1 MEGFRIVSTDEVQR
15 GLDRDSGLHLLN
27 VQTGR
32 SFTGELIPG
41 SRRLPVDRI
50 GAQSFAVS
58 KDAEI
63 VTYCG
68 GPKCSHGEEA
78 ARKLVALGYTNVAVY
93 KEGLEGWKAAG
104 NEIVASQPLPV
115 HAHLSAPA
123 VPGYWTE
130 RAARGT
136 TQQTFKKLARRD
148 SNAGP
153 PGLEAPLSPGALSD

>member
-1 MEGFRIVSTDEVQR
+1 MNDLRIVSTDELQR
-15 GLDRDSGLHLLN
+15 RLDRDNGLHLLN

-50 GAQSFAVS
+50 GAQPFAVS

-68 GPKCSHGEEA
+68 GPQCSEGAEA

-93 KEGLEGWKAAG
+93 KEGLEGWTTAG
-104 NEIVASQPLPV
+104 NEIIALQPLP
-115 HAHLSAPA
+115 
-123 VPGYWTE
+123 
-130 RAARGT
+130 AA
-136 TQQTFKKLARRD
+136 
-148 SNAGP
+148 
-153 PGLEAPLSPGALSD
+153 

>member
-1 MEGFRIVSTDEVQR
+1 MEGLRIVSTDELQR
-15 GLDRDSGLHLLN
+15 RLDRDSGLHLLN

-50 GAQSFAVS
+50 GAHPFAVS

-68 GPKCSHGEEA
+68 GSQCSQGAEA
-78 ARKLVALGYTNVAVY
+78 ARKLVALGYTNVGVY

-104 NEIVASQPLPV
+104 NEIVAPQPLP
-115 HAHLSAPA
+115 
-123 VPGYWTE
+123 
-130 RAARGT
+130 AA
-136 TQQTFKKLARRD
+136 
-148 SNAGP
+148 
-153 PGLEAPLSPGALSD
+153 